1 MGHVIEITENAVL
14 ISYILQLNIRSFCCK
29 TDDHLSYITE
39 VFGSSLKKKCSL
51 EIKTELF

>member
-14 ISYILQLNIRSFCCK
+14 ISYILQLNIRSFYCK
-29 TDDHLSYITE
+29 TDDHLSFITE

-51 EIKTELF
+51 EIKT